1 MMTKNIFGFSLI
13 ELLVVVAIIGVLAAV
28 GVVGYTVLIG
38 KTQLTVLKQ
47 NRDLIEKKI
56 KFELDAFAHGINSG
70 VKNID
75 TNNPLQTTDT
85 CDQMLRSLQDHFS
98 GMSNPYDTSRPT
110 ITLYT
115 GSRKYHEMGK
125 IRLTCYKAHG
135 GSFTNGSNCPIS
147 DAAIRVDT
155 YYVDC
160 GGDCE
165 KSTCTVPNKNCLGT
179 DASSPFGEQE
189 RNKILGDLWPKSG
202 GATDYAGAAADC
214 GVSSV
219 TPGTTYPK
227 EADY

>member
-1 MMTKNIFGFSLI
+1 MYQRGFSLI

-28 GVVGYTVLIG
+28 GVVGYVGFIE
-38 KTQLTVLKQ
+38 KTKLTVLKT
-47 NRDLIEKKI
+47 NRDQIEKKI
-56 KFELDAFAHGINSG
+56 KFELDAVNAGMISG
-70 VKNID
+70 VTNVD
-75 TNNPLQTTDT
+75 TRQPMTKTDT
-85 CDQMLRSLQDHFS
+85 CDQMLRSLRSHFS

-115 GSRKYHEMGK
+115 GSRRYQAMGK

-135 GSFTNGSNCPIS
+135 GAFSNGGNCPVS

-160 GGDCE
+160 GGDCDQ
-165 KSTCTVPNKNCLGT
+165 STCTIANKNCLGT
-179 DASSPFGEQE
+179 DSSSAFGEQE
-189 RNKILGDLWPKSG
+189 RNKIYGDLWPKSG
-202 GATDYAGAAADC
+202 GSTDYAGAASDC

-219 TPGTTYPK
+219 TPGTSYPK

>member
-1 MMTKNIFGFSLI
+1 MKMTGFSLI

-28 GVVGYTVLIG
+28 GIVGYTGFIE
-38 KTQLTVLKQ
+38 KTKLTVLKQ
-47 NRDLIEKKI
+47 NRDQIEKKI
-56 KFELDAFAHGINSG
+56 KFELDAFTHGMVSG
-70 VKNID
+70 VTNVD
-75 TNNPLQTTDT
+75 TKSPMKPTDT
-85 CDQMLRSLQDHFS
+85 CDQMLRSLQSHFS
-98 GMSNPYDTSRPT
+98 GMSNPYKTSKPT

-115 GSRKYHEMGK
+115 HSRKYHEMGK

-135 GSFTNGSNCPIS
+135 GSFTNGGNCPMT

-165 KSTCTVPNKNCLGT
+165 KSTCTITNKNCMDT
-179 DASSPFGEQE
+179 DASSPFSAQE
-189 RNKILGDLWPKSG
+189 RNKVFGDLWPKNTDNT
-202 GATDYAGAAADC
+202 TDYVGAAADC

-227 EADY
+227 ESNY

>member
-1 MMTKNIFGFSLI
+1 MRKSGFSLV

-28 GVVGYTVLIG
+28 GLVGYTGFIE
-38 KTQLTVLKQ
+38 KTKLTVLKH
-47 NRDLIEKKI
+47 NRDQIEKKI
-56 KFELDAFAHGINSG
+56 KFELDAVQNSMVSG
-70 VKNID
+70 VTNVD
-75 TNNPLQTTDT
+75 TKKPMQPSDT
-85 CDQMLRSLQDHFS
+85 CDQMLRSLQSHFA
-98 GMSNPYDTSRPT
+98 GMSNPYNTSKPT

-115 GSRKYHEMGK
+115 SSRKYHEMGK

-135 GSFTNGSNCPIS
+135 GSFTNGGNCPVS

-160 GGDCE
+160 GGDCD
-165 KSTCTVPNKNCLGT
+165 KPTCTVANKNCLGT
-179 DASSPFGEQE
+179 DSSSPFGEQE
-189 RNKILGDLWPKSG
+189 RNKVLGDLWPKSG
-202 GATDYAGAAADC
+202 GTTDYAGAAADC